1 MVRAWYMDNSEADQR
16 LEHHRQPPEIVS
28 LDNLFATTGVE
39 YFKIN
44 HLNYETDVTLKE
56 LREKRGYTYEDEIT
70 CSKECLQN
78 YEEKLKN
85 FFTEHLHTDE
95 EIRLVLDGSGYFD
108 VRDKDDQWIRIEVTA
123 GDLIII
129 PSGIY
134 HRFTLDTNNYIKAKR
149 YFVGEPVWLP
159 YNRPAENMECRKQ
172 YLNRLQ
178 KGFEISFL

>member
-1 MVRAWYMDNSEADQR
+1 MVCAWYMDNSDFDQR
-16 LEHHRQPPEIVS
+16 LEHHKEPPEFLS
-28 LDNLFATTGVE
+28 LEELYKRTGVE
-39 YFKIN
+39 HFQIDYKN
-44 HLNYETDVTLKE
+44 YKTDATLND
-56 LREKRGYTYEDEIT
+56 LRKQRGYTYEDEIT
-70 CSKECLQN
+70 CSKECLAN

-108 VRDKDDQWIRIEVTA
+108 VRDENDQWIRIEVKA

-134 HRFTLDTNNYIKAKR
+134 HRFTLDVNNYIKAKR

-159 YNRPAENMECRKQ
+159 YNRPADDMECRKS
-172 YLNRLQ
+172 YLNRLHN
-178 KGFEISFL
+178 GFQAQPV

>member
-1 MVRAWYMDNSEADQR
+1 MVRAWYMDNTDADQR
-16 LEHHRQPPEIVS
+16 LEHHREPPEYIS
-28 LDNLFATTGVE
+28 LEDLFKGTGVE
-39 YFKIN
+39 YFKIDHEDYN
-44 HLNYETDVTLKE
+44 HDNTLIK
-56 LREKRGYTYEDEIT
+56 LKKQRGYTYEDEIE

-108 VRDKDDQWIRIEVTA
+108 VRDKEDQWIRIKVTA

-134 HRFTLDTNNYIKAKR
+134 HRFTLDINNYIKAKR

-159 YNRPAENMECRKQ
+159 YNRPADSMECRKN
-172 YLNRLQ
+172 YLNRLNN
-178 KGFEISFL
+178 GFQTYST